1 MLIWKYNVPNIQ
13 GNKEGSPS
21 LKATASK
28 ATTPPAVP
36 LTVAANTPTLPFLG
50 WQQLAKHLKLE
61 L

>member
-1 MLIWKYNVPNIQ
+1 MQ

-21 LKATASK
+21 LMATANK
-28 ATTPPAVP
+28 ATTPTAVLQR
-36 LTVAANTPTLPFLG
+36 LTANTPTLPFLG